1 LKVIGF
7 KAPFRR
13 RGLMKKVLED
23 APLDVHDASIFADL
37 NPEFDSHSVLVPPG
51 VFRKGAKT

>member
-1 LKVIGF
+1 
-7 KAPFRR
+7 
-13 RGLMKKVLED
+13 MKKVLED